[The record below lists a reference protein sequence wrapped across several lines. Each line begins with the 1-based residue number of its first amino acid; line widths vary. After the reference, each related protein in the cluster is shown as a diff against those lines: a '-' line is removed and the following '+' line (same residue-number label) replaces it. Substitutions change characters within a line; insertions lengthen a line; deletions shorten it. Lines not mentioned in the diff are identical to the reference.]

1 MAANVT
7 LKDVAKRAGVAW
19 STASYALN
27 DGPKPVSEDVRS
39 RVLLAAKELG
49 YSSNLMARQLATG
62 RATMLGVMVPQV
74 QTHLTSYQLS
84 GVEETAQQ
92 LGYNIMLSVYRS
104 EIDRALLVQRNMLA
118 HRLDGI
124 ICLFETA
131 GSSRNNLD
139 SILHG
144 LREVSLPF
152 VVTYYDPIEGVDAD
166 HVLID
171 HEQGGYLATRYLLE
185 QGRRNIAMVAPMLLY
200 SARDRVA
207 GFRRAH
213 REMGVA
219 VREDLMINTERYLLE
234 EGEAA
239 ALKLLEIAPRAD
251 AVFSPNDNMAAG
263 VMRSLRRAGVRVPED
278 IAIIGF
284 DDGEWLCDALDPPL
298 TSVHPPIIEMGSAS
312 VRRLVERLDSP
323 DNWTPHTERLAC
335 TLTLRASA

>member
-27 DGPKPVSEDVRS
+27 DGPKPVSDDVRT
-39 RVLLAAKELG
+39 RVLSAAKELG

-74 QTHLTSYQLS
+74 QTHLTSYQLA
-84 GVEETAQQ
+84 GVEEAAHQ
-92 LGYNIMLSVYRS
+92 LGYSLMLSVYRS

-144 LREVSLPF
+144 LAEVNLPF
-152 VVTYYDPIEGVDAD
+152 VVTYYDPIENVDAD

-171 HEQGGYLATRYLLE
+171 HEQGGYLAARYLLE
-185 QGRRNIAMVAPMLLY
+185 QGRRDVAMVAPMALY
-200 SARDRVA
+200 SARDRLA

-219 VREDLMINTERYLLE
+219 VREDLMISTGRYLLE
-234 EGEAA
+234 EGEEAA
-239 ALKLLEIAPRAD
+239 RKLLAIAPRAD

-263 VMRSLRRAGVRVPED
+263 VMRELRRAGVQVPD
-278 IAIIGF
+278 DVAIVGF

-298 TSVHPPIIEMGSAS
+298 TSVHPPILEMGSAS
-312 VRRLVERLDSP
+312 VRRLIERLNAP
-323 DNWTPHTERLAC
+323 DNWKPHIERLEC
-335 TLTLRASA
+335 TLTRRVSA